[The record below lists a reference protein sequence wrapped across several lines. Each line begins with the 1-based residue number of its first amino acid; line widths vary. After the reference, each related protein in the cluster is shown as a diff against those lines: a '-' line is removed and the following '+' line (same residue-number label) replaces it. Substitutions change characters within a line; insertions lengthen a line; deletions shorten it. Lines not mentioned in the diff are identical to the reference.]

1 MNKLSIK
8 VNNLNELPDAAAKIL
23 DFAGDYK
30 VFAFEGKMGAGKTTL
45 ISTICRV
52 LNVIDEASSPT
63 FSIVNEYITETNES
77 IFHFDF
83 YRIKKIEEVYDIGF
97 EEYIYSDSYCFMEWP
112 ELISDLL
119 PEKYISVRISEND
132 EGERIIEV
140 DKSKN

>member
-8 VNNLNELPDAAAKIL
+8 VNSIDELPNAAAKIL
-23 DFAGDYK
+23 HFAGDYK

-45 ISTICRV
+45 ISAICSV

-63 FSIVNEYITETNES
+63 FSIVNEYLTDTDES

-83 YRIKKIEEVYDIGF
+83 YRIKKLEEVFDIGF
-97 EEYIYSDSYCFMEWP
+97 EEYIYTDSYCFMEWP

-119 PEKYISVRISEND
+119 PEKYVSVKISEND
-132 EGERIIEV
+132 EGIRTIEV
-140 DKSKN
+140 EKVEG

>member
-8 VNNLNELPDAAAKIL
+8 VNSIDELPDAAKKIL

-45 ISTICRV
+45 ISAICSV

-63 FSIVNEYITETNES
+63 FSIVNEYLTESNES

-83 YRIKKIEEVYDIGF
+83 YRIKKIEEVFDIGF

-112 ELISDLL
+112 DLISDLL
-119 PEKYISVRISEND
+119 PEKYVSLKISEND
-132 EGERIIEV
+132 E
-140 DKSKN
+140 